1 MTDFYLKF
9 DTEAAATAVLYD
21 GETPRYRNID
31 TIGVIYS
38 NTGTDEEPVMEP
50 IPGWHVNVRLVDEE
64 DAEALEDF
72 QVFPQTPSRVWA

>member
-1 MTDFYLKF
+1 MTDYYLKF
-9 DTEAAATAVLYD
+9 DTEAQATAVLYD

-31 TIGVIYS
+31 IIGVMYQ
-38 NTGTDEEPVMEP
+38 NTGTDEAPVMKAL
-50 IPGWHVNVRLVDEE
+50 PGWHVNVRLVDEE